1 MNAKEQAIV
10 TGMARTRGLMF
21 ILTQAIIKMG
31 KNTEAVEVLDVKPKK
46 IFKFPQ

>member
-1 MNAKEQAIV
+1 MKAKEQAIV

-21 ILTQAIIKMG
+21 ILTQAIIRMG

-46 IFKFPQ
+46 ISKFS